1 MRLTSSFLA
10 LALSTTTAMAGDV
23 RPLPPGTPAGVK
35 HAQEIGENQILYIL
49 LGAAAI
55 AGIALA
61 ASSGGGSA
69 PASGGTITTTTTTS
83 TTTT

>member
-1 MRLTSSFLA
+1 LRLTSSFLA
-10 LALSTTTAMAGDV
+10 LALSTTTALAGDI
-23 RPLPPGTPAGVK
+23 RPLPPGAPAGVK
-35 HAQEIGENQILYIL
+35 HAQEIGENTMIYVL

-69 PASGGTITTTTTTS
+69 PASGGAITTTTTT
-83 TTTT
+83 TTTTT